1 MSVRAKNIGSF
12 RALDYEIQQG
22 ITTLVFGEN
31 KDNESQK
38 SNGSGK
44 SFLIECVVI
53 GITGA
58 PLRKVKN
65 DEVINDYA
73 DEAEINMEFS
83 NPSSDERF
91 FITRRLFRKDP
102 TVIELES
109 RVKLGTASPIVLS
122 GVDEYN
128 KFILEK
134 LGISREELLNT
145 FLLSKHKYENFLSAS
160 DKDKKE
166 IINRFSNGVIVDK
179 AIEQIEQDR
188 QPVRKELENVK
199 LEQANSEGRMSALE
213 EQINTE
219 IKNREYKERGKAER
233 ITSLKE
239 AIAQKRKELRENQEK
254 LPDLEERSRV
264 LDDRYNQMVKLED
277 TIGSLPVIEG
287 LNILTEIGEG
297 FGYTLKDWKTEIDTR
312 FKEMETCQHEL
323 QEASRKLPRVEA
335 EIQNVQEELSNN
347 QTAYTIMNSEVSQQ
361 KGDIQFKKQKLEKE
375 LDDLIQ
381 EGKRVKAS
389 KENLQQQVAQAK
401 LQLMG
406 AIVCPNCS
414 HQFIAASPDTDVEN
428 LTNGVHENEE
438 QVELME
444 NELAKARTKV
454 KEIESEIGASF
465 QKSSYLEQQVREAQ
479 KSVTLVEDKLQT
491 LSRSLKQ
498 LKESIEYLSDRLKKE
513 QKKIDDTLSEA
524 INDIFSQ
531 IDKDTKVVEQQIDS
545 ITCKIPEIEGAIKMF
560 SELLEE
566 VLKTPVDRT
575 AESLKESLQEYRK
588 KLSEIVAHKATIEKR
603 MEEFNIQ
610 ESRFVEFKTYLANTK
625 IKALSEVMNGFLET
639 IGSDLRVRFSE
650 CTVLKSGKVRDKIS
664 ISLLRDGIEVGSFGK
679 FSEGEKAR
687 INLASV
693 LAMHKLI
700 NLNCDEGKGLDLLV
714 LDEILEAVDENG
726 LSSMFSA
733 LNSIGITSLVISH
746 GNVAENY
753 PHILLITK
761 ENGESTIYDKN

>member
-12 RALDYEIQQG
+12 RELDYEIQQG

-73 DEAEINMEFS
+73 DKAEINMEFS

-109 RVKLGTASPIVLS
+109 RIKLGTASPIVLS

-188 QPVRKELENVK
+188 LPVQEKLENVK
-199 LEQANSEGRMSALE
+199 LKQANCEGRISAIDA
-213 EQINTE
+213 QINTE
-219 IKNREYKERGKAER
+219 IENGKGKERDRMER
-233 ITSLKE
+233 IENLTNT
-239 AIAQKRKELRENQEK
+239 IAQKRKEFRENKDK
-254 LPDLEERSRV
+254 LPELEETLNA
-264 LDDRYNQMVKLED
+264 LDERYNLMIKLEE
-277 TIGSLPVIEG
+277 TIGSWPVMDG
-287 LNILTEIGEG
+287 LDKLVEICES
-297 FGYTLKDWKTEIDTR
+297 FGYMPKDWKTEVDTHSKGIES
-312 FKEMETCQHEL
+312 FQHKL
-323 QEASRKLPRVEA
+323 QEASLKLPMIEM
-335 EIQNVQEELSNN
+335 EIQDAQEELCKN
-347 QTAYTIMNSEVSQQ
+347 QTAFTTTSIETEQQ
-361 KGDIQFKKQKLEKE
+361 KEVIQNKKQKLEEE
-375 LDDLIQ
+375 LARLIQ
-381 EGKRVKAS
+381 EGKRVKTD
-389 KENLQQQVAQAK
+389 KEHLQQQVEQAK
-401 LQLMG
+401 VQLMG
-406 AIVCPNCS
+406 EIACPNCS
-414 HQFIAASPDTDVEN
+414 HKFIVASPEIDTKKLAND
-428 LTNGVHENEE
+428 LHENEK
-438 QVELME
+438 QVEKME
-444 NELAKARTKV
+444 STLVEARTKV
-454 KEIESEIGASF
+454 KETEMEISGTF
-465 QKSSYLEQQVREAQ
+465 QKSSDLDQLVKEAK
-479 KSVTLVEDKLQT
+479 KSVALVGDKLQT
-491 LSRSLKQ
+491 LHLSLKQ
-498 LKESIEYLSDRLKKE
+498 LKESIEYLSDGLKKI
-513 QKKIDDTLSEA
+513 QKRIDDTVSEA
-524 INDIFSQ
+524 IHDIFVQ
-531 IDKDTKVVEQQIDS
+531 IDKDTKFTEGQIDFVNRKNS
-545 ITCKIPEIEGAIKMF
+545 EIEGFIKMY
-560 SELLEE
+560 SEMLEE
-566 VLKTPVDRT
+566 AQNVSVEST
-575 AESLKESLQEYRK
+575 ADSLKRTLQEYQT
-588 KLSEIVAHKATIEKR
+588 KLSETLTEKICV
-603 MEEFNIQ
+603 EKKVKELNVQ

-625 IKALSEVMNGFLET
+625 IKALSEVMNVFLET

-687 INLASV
+687 INLASI

-700 NLNCDEGKGLDLLV
+700 NLNCDEDKGLDLLV

-733 LNSIGITSLVISH
+733 LNSIGITSLIISH

-753 PHILLITK
+753 PHILLVTK
-761 ENGESTIYDKN
+761 ENGESTIHDCN